1 MTHIFHCIFKS
12 FYIQLSLHKSC
23 NVVLYLYRH
32 SFHVFHPLFVITL
45 IISYCFLFVSVQMFV
60 KNHGRKRKNIQGNV
74 RFGNG
79 ADAPHTGTYIINLI
93 ASHVLSNRV
102 SRQVGLSSETFFQEN
117 DWLRLVN
124 NPTL

>member
-1 MTHIFHCIFKS
+1 
-12 FYIQLSLHKSC
+12 
-23 NVVLYLYRH
+23 
-32 SFHVFHPLFVITL
+32 
-45 IISYCFLFVSVQMFV
+45 MFV

-79 ADAPHTGTYIINLI
+79 ADAPHTGTYNQ
-93 ASHVLSNRV
+93 SHRQSCTFQKKSGLKYYKTICN